1 MKAYKIF
8 ATALLAACPLVGC
21 EDFLNLKP
29 LNDIVLE
36 NFWNEKSDVDNM
48 ISGCYSTMQSRDFV
62 ERLMVW
68 GEVRSDNI
76 VAGNNVNGNVDYS
89 NIFQENLRENN
100 SFTKWDKFYSVINS
114 CNLIIQYAPQVA
126 QKSPDYTQSALRAT
140 IAEATALRSLCYFY
154 LIRAFRDVPYTTE
167 AYMDDNQTMAL
178 PASKFEDILNA
189 LIADLESIQN
199 DAVKIYPETDPLYQT
214 GRITQEAIH
223 AMLCEMYLW
232 KQDYAKCVYYADLV
246 IQSKMDKYNEKYQ
259 RYGGIVTGV
268 VDELV
273 EGYPLISDA
282 NSTRTTYGSAYTQIF
297 VNGNSSESIFEL
309 TYMKDND
316 NMLSNGAVSYC
327 YGNDVTFP
335 GLYRPADFIGS
346 DVSDK
351 SFQVFTSM
359 YDTRAYENVQSN
371 SDTDFRINKYTTD
384 GASIDLTKATSDD
397 LTGGVTHGTP
407 YREQYCKANWIVYRL
422 TDVMLMQAEA
432 LVQLAASDT
441 DSKLGQAFN
450 IVQTVYTRSIE
461 PGTTFAVG
469 DTLAATTGKEAM
481 EQLVLDERLRE
492 LCFEGK
498 RWFDLVRYNY
508 RHVSGVDITKTM
520 SQINGNATIDAYP
533 VENYSGML
541 DYMVRKGNSS
551 ARYKISREPMLYFP
565 VYLSETQANPNLR
578 QNPAYSNNDIYN
590 RN

>member
-100 SFTKWDKFYSVINS
+100 GFTKWDKFYSVINS

-199 DAVKIYPETDPLYQT
+199 DAVEIYPETDPLYQT

-422 TDVMLMQAEA
+422 TDIMLLKAEA
-432 LVQLAASDT
+432 LAQMAPEESATKPAEIS
-441 DSKLGQAFN
+441 QAFKLVN
-450 IVQTVYTRSIE
+450 SVNLRSNCDRTGMQKLDSTMYT
-461 PGTTFAVG
+461 TK
-469 DTLAATTGKEAM
+469 ATMQNLVM
-481 EQLVLDERLRE
+481 EERQRE
-492 LCFEGK
+492 LMFEGK
-498 RWFDLVRYNY
+498 RWFDLVRRARRDGNTEYLVNQVTRKYTTNITAVESKLSKMDAIYWPYN
-508 RHVSGVDITKTM
+508 
-520 SQINGNATIDAYP
+520 
-533 VENYSGML
+533 ENEL
-541 DYMVRKGNSS
+541 DVN
-551 ARYKISREPMLYFP
+551 P
-565 VYLSETQANPNLR
+565 YLV
-578 QNPAYSNNDIYN
+578 QNPAFAIGESTTIE
-590 RN
+590 

>member
-232 KQDYAKCVYYADLV
+232 KEDYAKCVYYADLV

-359 YDTRAYENVQSN
+359 YDTRAYENVQSK

-407 YREQYCKANWIVYRL
+407 YREKYCKANWIVYRL
-422 TDVMLMQAEA
+422 TDIMLLKAEA
-432 LVQLAASDT
+432 LAQMAPEESATKPSEI
-441 DSKLGQAFN
+441 SQAFKLVN
-450 IVQTVYTRSIE
+450 SVNLRSNCDRTGMQKLDSNMYT
-461 PGTTFAVG
+461 TK
-469 DTLAATTGKEAM
+469 ATMQNLVM
-481 EQLVLDERLRE
+481 EERQRE
-492 LCFEGK
+492 LMFEGK
-498 RWFDLVRYNY
+498 RWFDLVRRARRDGNTEYLVNQVTRKYTTNITAVESKLSKMDAIYWPYN
-508 RHVSGVDITKTM
+508 
-520 SQINGNATIDAYP
+520 
-533 VENYSGML
+533 ENEL
-541 DYMVRKGNSS
+541 DVN
-551 ARYKISREPMLYFP
+551 P
-565 VYLSETQANPNLR
+565 YLV
-578 QNPAYSNNDIYN
+578 QNPAFAIGESTTIE
-590 RN
+590 

>member
-100 SFTKWDKFYSVINS
+100 GFTKWDKFYSVINS

-407 YREQYCKANWIVYRL
+407 YREKFCKANWIVYRL
-422 TDVMLMQAEA
+422 TDIMLLKAEA
-432 LVQLAASDT
+432 LAQMAPEESATKPSEI
-441 DSKLGQAFN
+441 SQAFKLVN
-450 IVQTVYTRSIE
+450 SVNLRSNCDRTGMQKLDSNMYT
-461 PGTTFAVG
+461 TK
-469 DTLAATTGKEAM
+469 ATMQNLVM
-481 EQLVLDERLRE
+481 EERQRE
-492 LCFEGK
+492 LMFEGK
-498 RWFDLVRYNY
+498 RWFDLVRRARRDGNTEYLVNQVTRKYTTNITAVESKLSKMDAIYWPYN
-508 RHVSGVDITKTM
+508 
-520 SQINGNATIDAYP
+520 
-533 VENYSGML
+533 ENEL
-541 DYMVRKGNSS
+541 DVN
-551 ARYKISREPMLYFP
+551 P
-565 VYLSETQANPNLR
+565 YLV
-578 QNPAYSNNDIYN
+578 QNPAFAIGESTTIE
-590 RN
+590 

>member
-100 SFTKWDKFYSVINS
+100 GFTKWDKFYSVINS

-167 AYMDDNQTMAL
+167 AYMDDNQLMAL
-178 PASKFEDILNA
+178 PASKFDDILDN
-189 LIADLESIQN
+189 LIRDLEAVQN
-199 DAVKIYPETDPLYQT
+199 DAVRIYPETDPLYQT

-327 YGNDVTFP
+327 YGNDVTYP

-371 SDTDFRINKYTTD
+371 SDTDFRINKYTTN

-422 TDVMLMQAEA
+422 TDIMLLKAEA
-432 LVQLAASDT
+432 LAQMAPEESATKPSEI
-441 DSKLGQAFN
+441 SQAFKLVN
-450 IVQTVYTRSIE
+450 SVNLRSNCDRTGMQKLDSNMYT
-461 PGTTFAVG
+461 TK
-469 DTLAATTGKEAM
+469 ATMQNLVM
-481 EQLVLDERLRE
+481 EERQRE
-492 LCFEGK
+492 LMFEGK
-498 RWFDLVRYNY
+498 RWFDLVRRARRDGNTEYLVNQVTRKYTTNITAVESKLSKMDAIYWPYN
-508 RHVSGVDITKTM
+508 
-520 SQINGNATIDAYP
+520 
-533 VENYSGML
+533 ENEL
-541 DYMVRKGNSS
+541 DVN
-551 ARYKISREPMLYFP
+551 P
-565 VYLSETQANPNLR
+565 YLV
-578 QNPAYSNNDIYN
+578 QNPAFAIGESTPIE
-590 RN
+590 

>member
-100 SFTKWDKFYSVINS
+100 GFTKWDKFYSVINS

-259 RYGGIVTGV
+259 LYGGIVTGV

-297 VNGNSSESIFEL
+297 VNGNSNESIFEL

-422 TDVMLMQAEA
+422 TDIMLLKAEA
-432 LVQLAASDT
+432 LAQMAPEESATKPSEI
-441 DSKLGQAFN
+441 SQAFKLVN
-450 IVQTVYTRSIE
+450 SVNLRSNCDRTGMQKLDSTMYT
-461 PGTTFAVG
+461 TK
-469 DTLAATTGKEAM
+469 ATMQNLVM
-481 EQLVLDERLRE
+481 EERQRE
-492 LCFEGK
+492 LMFEGK
-498 RWFDLVRYNY
+498 RWFDLVRRARRDGNTEYLVNQVTRKYTTNITAVESKLSKMDAIYWPYN
-508 RHVSGVDITKTM
+508 
-520 SQINGNATIDAYP
+520 
-533 VENYSGML
+533 ENEL
-541 DYMVRKGNSS
+541 DVN
-551 ARYKISREPMLYFP
+551 P
-565 VYLSETQANPNLR
+565 YLV
-578 QNPAYSNNDIYN
+578 QNPAFAIGESTTIE
-590 RN
+590 